1 MAKDTQDA
9 GDSTPGV
16 VPTGKGRPT
25 PKRKDREA
33 AQRRPLVA
41 TGKDA
46 SQRRREERRAQL
58 AKEQHALQTGD
69 ERNMPRQHAGAPR
82 RFARDFVDSR
92 TTFSEF
98 LLPAAVLSMI
108 ALVFLDNYPTIVTGV
123 GTALLLL
130 MVAWVVES
138 FFLLRKMRRQA
149 VERFGVASLPRMYVV
164 YGVTRMMQMRRL
176 RLPKPQV
183 KRGEYPA

>member
-1 MAKDTQDA
+1 MAKDTNTPPDA
-9 GDSTPGV
+9 A
-16 VPTGKGRPT
+16 PTGKGRPT

-46 SQRRREERRAQL
+46 AQRRREERRAQL
-58 AKEQHALQTGD
+58 AKEQQALQTGD
-69 ERNMPRQHAGAPR
+69 ERHMPRQHAGAPR

-98 LLPAAVLSMI
+98 LLPAAVISMI
-108 ALVFLDNYPTIVTGV
+108 ALVFLDRYPEIVTAV

-130 MVAWVVES
+130 MAAWVIES
-138 FFLLRKMRRQA
+138 FFLLRKMRKQA
-149 VERFGVASLPRMYVV
+149 EAKFGLSEIPRMYAI